1 MCSRSES
8 STNLT
13 AHRDIGFRQ
22 ARIEP
27 DDRLIVSF
35 LGGNIVITPKKVVEE
50 KSDIMSYAGMFTG
63 TWGNTPEAVEAT
75 IRNLRDEWSN
85 YAHS

>member
-1 MCSRSES
+1 MPEIRMRRKNQITLPAS
-8 STNLT
+8 
-13 AHRDIGFRQ
+13 IVRQ

-85 YAHS
+85 